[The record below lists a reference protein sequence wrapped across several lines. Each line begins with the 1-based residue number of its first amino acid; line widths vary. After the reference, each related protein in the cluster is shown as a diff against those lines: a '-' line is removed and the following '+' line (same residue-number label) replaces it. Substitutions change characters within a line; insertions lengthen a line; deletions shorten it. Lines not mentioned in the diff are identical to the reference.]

1 MSIIGLLVVLVVFL
15 AVIWAARA
23 LMSAFGVGDPIATV
37 IYVVLVL
44 VALVFLLQSFGLLG
58 SVSGSHLSVR

>member
-1 MSIIGLLVVLVVFL
+1 MSIIGL
-15 AVIWAARA
+15 
-23 LMSAFGVGDPIATV
+23 
-37 IYVVLVL
+37 L